1 MTYLEYLLYTRVS
14 LIWQGR
20 NLPSYLGP
28 SPTQMVFLLI
38 FSMVNSITL
47 FALAI
52 LFVRNVWSLCANVTT
67 IEGWEIE
74 RHETLLRRARVLGG
88 YLDGP
93 DGISVKIT
101 KQEFPYDIG
110 VLQNILQSMDRN
122 ALVWF
127 WPFARTPSVEHG
139 FQFEVNGFEDP
150 STSWPPPDPDR
161 IPRRMRRPQ
170 LDQAFT
176 HEQDQVSSQEHL
188 EAFRQR
194 QQADLQRFRK
204 EPTPI
209 VRRKPFHQR
218 RDNNEP
224 DGEEQS
230 QGFVS
235 TDDTVKGEE
244 GWRDSEGDALDDFG
258 VDENVEF
265 YDEDDLPLAVLLQ
278 QRGRRK
284 PRSPR
289 QSVNAATS
297 EPLHKAK

>member
-1 MTYLEYLLYTRVS
+1 M
-14 LIWQGR
+14 
-20 NLPSYLGP
+20 
-28 SPTQMVFLLI
+28 
-38 FSMVNSITL
+38 
-47 FALAI
+47 
-52 LFVRNVWSLCANVTT
+52 
-67 IEGWEIE
+67 
-74 RHETLLRRARVLGG
+74 
-88 YLDGP
+88 
-93 DGISVKIT
+93 
-101 KQEFPYDIG
+101 
-110 VLQNILQSMDRN
+110 
-122 ALVWF
+122 
-127 WPFARTPSVEHG
+127 
-139 FQFEVNGFEDP
+139 
-150 STSWPPPDPDR
+150 
-161 IPRRMRRPQ
+161 PQ

-176 HEQDQVSSQEHL
+176 HEQDQVSSEEHL

-218 RDNNEP
+218 RDNNES

-230 QGFVS
+230 RGFVS

-284 PRSPR
+284 PRSPG